1 MKNEFSNIIRSV
13 VAGTVVGILFIYT
26 FMTSIHGGD
35 RIATALFSAILV
47 TFAVLLII
55 GLLFVLWW
63 RLFTLGGRKAEAEAQ
78 AQHDIRKLERK
89 RTREWRRM
97 NQ

>member
-1 MKNEFSNIIRSV
+1 MKNKFSNIIRNV
-13 VAGTVVGILFIYT
+13 VAYTVVGILLIYT
-26 FMTSIHGGD
+26 FMTSIYGGD
-35 RIATALFSAILV
+35 GIATALFSAVCV

-63 RLFTLGGRKAEAEAQ
+63 RLFTPEGRKTEAEAQ
-78 AQHDIRKLERK
+78 ARHDIRKLERK